1 MNAKKIALAA
11 LGAAFVFGATAPAS
25 FAAPGDRGPKG
36 HGPRHEMG
44 GPMMKDRAF
53 IYLLKNADTNKDGKI
68 AKEEVT
74 AFEEKVFTEIDADK
88 DGSLTPGEF
97 RKYAQ
102 AKMEEFRKAH
112 PRPDRDEAMD
122 DDDDAAM
129 ADTKAPDAKADAKPG
144 AKPGEGKREHA
155 RFDGPGRHGP
165 RFGMHF
171 IRMADTDENGQVSK
185 AEATAAAEK
194 FFAFMDK
201 NEDGTITIDDL
212 PDRPL

>member
-44 GPMMKDRAF
+44 GPMMKERAF
-53 IYLLKNADTNKDGKI
+53 IYLLKNADADKDGKVTK
-68 AKEEVT
+68 AELT
-74 AFEEKVFTEIDADK
+74 AFEEKKFAEIDADK

-97 RKYAQ
+97 RAYRKA
-102 AKMEEFRKAH
+102 AMEAFRKDH
-112 PRPDRDEAMD
+112 PRPEHE
-122 DDDDAAM
+122 DAATDGDSPKHER
-129 ADTKAPDAKADAKPG
+129 A
-144 AKPGEGKREHA
+144 EGKEGKPHHA
-155 RFDGPGRHGP
+155 KGPGRHGKGGGAM
-165 RFGMHF
+165 RL

-185 AEATAAAEK
+185 AEATAATEK
-194 FFAFMDK
+194 FFAFMDTNK
-201 NEDGTITIDDL
+201 DGAISIDDL

>member
-53 IYLLKNADTNKDGKI
+53 IYLLKNADANKDGKVS
-68 AKEEVT
+68 KEEVT

-97 RKYAQ
+97 RAYRK
-102 AKMEEFRKAH
+102 AKMEAFRKDH
-112 PRPDRDEAMD
+112 PRPQHEE
-122 DDDDAAM
+122 
-129 ADTKAPDAKADAKPG
+129 AKADGDK
-144 AKPGEGKREHA
+144 KPGERAEGKEGKRHHA
-155 RFDGPGRHGP
+155 PGGGPGRHGKGAG
-165 RFGMHF
+165 GMGF
-171 IRMADTDENGQVSK
+171 IRFADTDENGQVSK
-185 AEATAAAEK
+185 AEATAATEK
-194 FFAFMDK
+194 FFTMMDQNK
-201 NEDGTITIDDL
+201 DGVISIDDL